1 MKRVEIE
8 FDKGGIIKVINVVQ
22 LNFSYIGIKGKSG
35 SSVYTNLVQVFFPV
49 HETDLLP
56 EFVNSRIMRK
66 YSCEG
71 RVLGEIEDITYNL
84 KYELN
89 NGTIMEAGYI
99 SSWVRIQEVVRN
111 LQKPEMVN
119 NILKILSDAG
129 KTVR

>member
-1 MKRVEIE
+1 MRRTEIE

-35 SSVYTNLVQVFFPV
+35 SSVYTNLVQMFFPV

-99 SSWVRIQEVVRN
+99 SSWVRMQEVVRN

>member
-1 MKRVEIE
+1 MRRVEIE

-71 RVLGEIEDITYNL
+71 RVLGEIDDITYNL

-89 NGTIMEAGYI
+89 NGTVMEAGYI
-99 SSWVRIQEVVRN
+99 SSWVRMQEVIRN

-119 NILKILSDAG
+119 NILKMLSDAG
-129 KTVR
+129 KKVR

>member
-8 FDKGGIIKVINVVQ
+8 FDKGGIIKVINAVQ

-71 RVLGEIEDITYNL
+71 RMLGEIDDITYNL

-89 NGTIMEAGYI
+89 NGTVMEAGYI
-99 SSWVRIQEVVRN
+99 SSWVRMQEVVRN
-111 LQKPEMVN
+111 LQKPEIVS
-119 NILKILSDAG
+119 NILKMLNDAG
-129 KTVR
+129 KKVC

>member
-1 MKRVEIE
+1 MRRVEIE

-71 RVLGEIEDITYNL
+71 RVLGEIDDITYNL

-89 NGTIMEAGYI
+89 NGTVMEAGYI
-99 SSWVRIQEVVRN
+99 SSWVRMQEVIRN
-111 LQKPEMVN
+111 LQKPEIVN

-129 KTVR
+129 KKVR

>member
-1 MKRVEIE
+1 MKKVEIE
-8 FDKGGIIKVINVVQ
+8 FDKGGIVKVINAVQ

-56 EFVNSRIMRK
+56 EFVNSRVMRK
-66 YSCEG
+66 YSCGG
-71 RVLGEIEDITYNL
+71 RVLGEIDDITYNL

-99 SSWVRIQEVVRN
+99 SSWVRMQEVVRN

-119 NILKILSDAG
+119 NILKILNDAG
-129 KTVR
+129 KKVC

>member
-1 MKRVEIE
+1 MRRTEIE

-99 SSWVRIQEVVRN
+99 SSWVRMQEVIRN

>member
-1 MKRVEIE
+1 MRRTEIE

-99 SSWVRIQEVVRN
+99 SSWVRMQEVVRN